1 MASAKEFGERI
12 AAIEGIRSYVVVRK
26 DGFLIAHNVANPEEL
41 ATTVVI
47 NGLGA
52 EAVKN
57 SLGGSYFRYLEF
69 ARNNKENLLV
79 FPIEKYFLGI
89 VQEAE
94 AYGPELAEQVIQY
107 IMTLTRKQ
115 PSQAS

>member
-1 MASAKEFGERI
+1 MASAKEFGESI
-12 AAIEGIRSYVVVRK
+12 AAIEGIRSYLLVRK
-26 DGFLIAHNVANPEEL
+26 DGFLISHNVPNPKEL

-47 NGLGA
+47 SGLGA
-52 EAVKN
+52 EAVKS

-69 ARNNKENLLV
+69 VRDNKENLLV

-94 AYGPELAEQVIQY
+94 AFGPELAEQVIRY

-115 PSQAS
+115 PSPAT